1 MGSGFNSHLADHFHD
16 IMKAILEFNLPEDS
30 EDFDLAK
37 NGPKYK
43 LILDE
48 LDNYLRAKL
57 KYEDLPDDVYDELSR
72 TREKLNELCQENNLS
87 SH

>member
-1 MGSGFNSHLADHFHD
+1 
-16 IMKAILEFNLPEDS
+16 MKAILEFNLPEDS